1 MRAQMSVKRFVECHK
16 FIWQYIA
23 NELEKRTSHSV
34 SHLKAIAVEKLL
46 ENDMI
51 DSLEYK
57 IVSLNNNCFLCS
69 HFERCFYCPLGRCNC
84 RGSLYA
90 EATIYRKIEA
100 AEKIRDIVDYLL
112 EREEDS
118 IFIYERFSEN
128 VQ

>member
-23 NELEKRTSHSV
+23 NELEKGIGHSV
-34 SHLKAIAVEKLL
+34 SHLRKIAVEKLL
-46 ENDMI
+46 ENGAI

-57 IVSLNNNCFLCS
+57 IVSLNNNCFLCA
-69 HFERCFYCPLGRCNC
+69 HFEMCFYCPLRECNC

-90 EATIYRKIEA
+90 EATIYRKTDA
-100 AEKIRDIVDYLL
+100 AEKIRDIVDYML

-118 IFIYERFSEN
+118 IFIY
-128 VQ
+128 V